1 MLTAL
6 QRKNFISELRK
17 YKRKYLK
24 NKYFELGES
33 ATRLMINSFLTDVL
47 NYVELD
53 DIKTEFSI
61 KGTYAD
67 YVIQLGKKR
76 QIVIEVKAIQIDL
89 NEKHI
94 RQSLNYAANEG
105 IDWVLLTN
113 GKQWLFFRVLFEKPI
128 KSKLVFNLD
137 LSVDEDFKK
146 ALKKFEYLTK
156 KCVQQGDLEKY
167 WNRFIAIEPKNLC
180 LNLYES
186 DTLRLLKR
194 KLKKATGINFSEE
207 DLFDAIH
214 EIIINKIDTNKPKFK
229 N

>member
-1 MLTAL
+1 MLTTL
-6 QRKNFISELRK
+6 QRKDFVSELRK

-24 NKYFELGES
+24 EKYLELKEP

-53 DIKTEFSI
+53 DIKTEFPI

-67 YVIQLGKKR
+67 YVIQLDKKQ

-113 GKQWLFFRVLFEKPI
+113 GKQWLLFRVLFEKPI
-128 KSKLVFNLD
+128 KNKLVFNLD

-146 ALKKFEYLTK
+146 ALKNFEYLTK
-156 KCVQQGDLEKY
+156 KCVQQGDLENY

-214 EIIINKIDTNKPKFK
+214 EIVINKIDTNKPKFK